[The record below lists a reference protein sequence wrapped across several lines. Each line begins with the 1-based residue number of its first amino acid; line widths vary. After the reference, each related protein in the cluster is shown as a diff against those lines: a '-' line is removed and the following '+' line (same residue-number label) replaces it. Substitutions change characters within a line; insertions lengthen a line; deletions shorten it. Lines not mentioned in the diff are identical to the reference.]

1 MTSTFDMVFETP
13 GITDFVALERMYVN
27 LTEITVAFWMKTAD
41 KDNYGT
47 PISYAT
53 DNNDNA
59 FTITD
64 YSGWVENSSVE
75 HRRYNIK
82 LKKRGLFGMVN

>member
-1 MTSTFDMVFETP
+1 MAFYIPSVLPSFIHSIYQVFFTEMGSAFDMVFETP
-13 GITDFVALERMYVN
+13 GITDFVVLERMSDNV
-27 LTEITVAFWMKTAD
+27 TEITVAFWMKTAD

-53 DNNDNA
+53 ENNDNA

-64 YSGWVENSSVE
+64 YSG
-75 HRRYNIK
+75 
-82 LKKRGLFGMVN
+82 